1 MEILHNQKS
10 LYGKQVTSIVN
21 NILINLLKKGF

>member
-10 LYGKQVTSIVN
+10 LYGKQVISIVN